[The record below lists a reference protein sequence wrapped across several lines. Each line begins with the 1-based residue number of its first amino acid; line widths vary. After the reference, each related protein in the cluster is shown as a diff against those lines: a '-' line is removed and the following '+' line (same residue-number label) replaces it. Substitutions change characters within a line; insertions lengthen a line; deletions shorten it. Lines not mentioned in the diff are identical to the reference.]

1 LVGLQVI
8 ETIDIDTSDRLTE
21 QHDPVPLTAIRS
33 RRDSRDCLGWGSSI
47 GRGAV
52 TDRVEAPAPANRPV
66 GVPLPDGR
74 QPLPVVGTPMSIFSM
89 DQGHSGEI
97 NVILVDVRVIFCGV
111 AVAHNLGSAFANSS
125 APP

>member
-1 LVGLQVI
+1 
-8 ETIDIDTSDRLTE
+8 
-21 QHDPVPLTAIRS
+21 
-33 RRDSRDCLGWGSSI
+33 
-47 GRGAV
+47 
-52 TDRVEAPAPANRPV
+52 
-66 GVPLPDGR
+66 
-74 QPLPVVGTPMSIFSM
+74 MSIFSM